1 MPTFKL
7 KGRGEC
13 INTQGV
19 NTQKK
24 TPFDYLS
31 PESQKE
37 LLASKAKVK
46 EQIETFK
53 NPAGIALVALSISN
67 LISEA
72 IHSGFIDKTETERF
86 MEVLTQ
92 INAISTKMANEAF
105 DKYEAEQAVSS
116 GLTQEA

>member
-1 MPTFKL
+1 M
-7 KGRGEC
+7 
-13 INTQGV
+13 NTQGV

-24 TPFDYLS
+24 KPFDYLS

-37 LLASKAKVK
+37 LLDSKAKVK
-46 EQIETFK
+46 EQLMKFK
-53 NPAGIALVALSISN
+53 NPAGVAIAALSISN
-67 LISEA
+67 LISDA

-105 DKYEAEQAVSS
+105 DKYEAEQVVNS